1 MEKFNVAAEFLLYIN
16 PPKFIV
22 VLFPNSPQIMIKNQ
36 HFFNGAGVDLCVMT
50 APQQETSPLL
60 NSNSLQSPA
69 NPGKIFKF
77 SILGIKKCLPKK
89 IFWTN
94 LTCSF
99 LIKGAKVLKGSML
112 ILLLKLFIYIYF
124 PRFS

>member
-1 MEKFNVAAEFLLYIN
+1 M
-16 PPKFIV
+16 
-22 VLFPNSPQIMIKNQ
+22 VLFPNSPQIMIKKQ

-77 SILGIKKCLPKK
+77 SILGIEKCLPKK
-89 IFWTN
+89 IFLDLSN
-94 LTCSF
+94 MF
-99 LIKGAKVLKGSML
+99 FFDKG
-112 ILLLKLFIYIYF
+112 
-124 PRFS
+124 R